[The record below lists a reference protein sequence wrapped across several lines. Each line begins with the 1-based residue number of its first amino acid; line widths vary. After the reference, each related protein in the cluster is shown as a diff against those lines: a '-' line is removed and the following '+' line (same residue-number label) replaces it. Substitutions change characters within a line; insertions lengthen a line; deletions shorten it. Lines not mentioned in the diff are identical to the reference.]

1 MEKFDTLVLSGGGV
15 RGFVVLGA
23 LQYLKDI
30 GVMESIKNYIGTS
43 IGCVIS
49 FLLIIG
55 YEPCDIVVRFIQHK
69 YLGRIQP
76 ASILDLFLK
85 GNGILRYDD
94 FNEILTEMILLK
106 RETVPTFGE
115 VLDEYG
121 VNLICV
127 TYNYSKKK
135 EVIVSG
141 ETHPH
146 MKTLDGLRMSCN
158 LPFVFSH
165 FQYEGDYYFDGFLS
179 NNFPIHHI
187 SPEGRAIG
195 ITAEGNMCLDGDEA
209 LDFWKIVWNLFVTP
223 IQELQSIKN
232 APYLSRC
239 KVIELDMN
247 KYSFLDYKLS
257 SKNMLNMYSE
267 GFSKIVSIFNLN

>member
-1 MEKFDTLVLSGGGV
+1 MMMMMMDMNEWSCLWFGRTFYVFYVLRFYVFFS
-15 RGFVVLGA
+15 LS
-23 LQYLKDI
+23 L
-30 GVMESIKNYIGTS
+30 S
-43 IGCVIS
+43 
-49 FLLIIG
+49 LIIWK
-55 YEPCDIVVRFIQHK
+55 YENDDEVN
-69 YLGRIQP
+69 
-76 ASILDLFLK
+76 SIWDVW
-85 GNGILRYDD
+85 DD

-135 EVIVSG
+135 EVTVSG
-141 ETHPH
+141 ETHPD
-146 MKTLDGLRMSCN
+146 MKILDGLRMSCN

-165 FQYEGDYYFDGFLS
+165 FQYDGDYYFDGFLS

-195 ITAEGNMCLDGDEA
+195 ITAEGNMCLDGNEA

-267 GFSKIVSIFNLN
+267 GFSKIVSIFNLNL